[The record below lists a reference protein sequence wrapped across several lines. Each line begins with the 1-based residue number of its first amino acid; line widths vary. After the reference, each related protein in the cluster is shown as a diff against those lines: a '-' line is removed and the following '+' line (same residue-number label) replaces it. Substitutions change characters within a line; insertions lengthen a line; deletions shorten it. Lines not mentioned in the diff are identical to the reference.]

1 MFRCDNHPLNGMIIN
16 GDRFLKPIERSWYDN
31 YWQPDT
37 DNYKDMK
44 QWKKILDKRHEEKIM
59 NATEYFRII
68 GNVERRIKE
77 LKPKKKIKLIT
88 PQADLVPQ

>member
-1 MFRCDNHPLNGMIIN
+1 MIIN

-77 LKPKKKIKLIT
+77 LKPKKKLN
-88 PQADLVPQ
+88 